1 MNKQMNAAASQI
13 TAVQPAALEIK
24 GATTVNKVIRT
35 SLSIT
40 AFAALALVFGA
51 CSQPEVI
58 SNTDQA
64 MTPNIS
70 AATDVISDGG
80 SDTAASADDL
90 KDVLTKDVIT
100 PGSSLDTDSNLQAQG
115 GDKVAPVLY
124 NNYPTSG
131 GSTSY
136 NYASPYLEFTE
147 KMKHDSV
154 KNAFKVVV
162 TPPSGPSYN
171 AKGTFYW
178 IYNSAN
184 KHESFWFYPNKVYA
198 AGSLIS
204 WKINRDA
211 KDLAGNK
218 LFAGSNGTF
227 RFN

>member
-1 MNKQMNAAASQI
+1 MNKQINAAASQT

-24 GATTVNKVIRT
+24 GATTMNKIIRN
-35 SLSIT
+35 SLTIT

-51 CSQPEVI
+51 CSQPDVA

-64 MTPNIS
+64 ITPNIT
-70 AATDVISDGG
+70 AATDVISD
-80 SDTAASADDL
+80 ASADTPASAEDL
-90 KDVLTKDVIT
+90 QDVITPDVIT
-100 PGSSLDTDSNLQAQG
+100 PGSSVGADSNLQAQG

-124 NNYPTSG
+124 YNYPTSG
-131 GSTSY
+131 GTTAY
-136 NYASPYLEFTE
+136 NYASPYLEFSE
-147 KMKHDSV
+147 KMKHDSI

-198 AGSLIS
+198 AGSLVS
-204 WKINRDA
+204 WKINKDA
-211 KDLAGNK
+211 KDLAGNR
-218 LFAGSNGTF
+218 LFAGRNGTF

>member
-1 MNKQMNAAASQI
+1 MNQQMNVSE
-13 TAVQPAALEIK
+13 VQSAALEIK
-24 GATTVNKVIRT
+24 GGTTMNKIIRN

-40 AFAALALVFGA
+40 AFTALALVFGA

-58 SNTDQA
+58 SNTDQT

-70 AATDVISDGG
+70 AATDVISDG
-80 SDTAASADDL
+80 STDTAASAEDL

-100 PGSSLDTDSNLQAQG
+100 PGSSVDGEPNLQAQG

-124 NNYPTSG
+124 YNYPSSG

-162 TPPSGPSYN
+162 TPPNGPSYN

-178 IYNSAN
+178 IYNASN

-218 LFAGSNGTF
+218 LFAGGNGTF

>member
-1 MNKQMNAAASQI
+1 MNQNEQARDSKPQATQ
-13 TAVQPAALEIK
+13 TTVTRPTALETEGEQTMK
-24 GATTVNKVIRT
+24 KVIRN
-35 SLSIT
+35 SLTIST
-40 AFAALALVFGA
+40 FAALALIFGA

-58 SNTDQA
+58 SNPDQA

-70 AATDVISDGG
+70 AASDVISDATT
-80 SDTAASADDL
+80 DTPASSDDL
-90 KDVLTKDVIT
+90 KDVLSKDSSVDT
-100 PGSSLDTDSNLQAQG
+100 EPGLQAQG

-124 NNYPTSG
+124 YNYPTSG
-131 GSTSY
+131 AATAY

-171 AKGTFYW
+171 AKGTYYW
-178 IYNSAN
+178 IYNASN
-184 KHESFWFYPNKVYA
+184 KRESFWFYPNKVYA
-198 AGSLIS
+198 PGSLIS